1 MPKVLP
7 LSAIERKKLAF
18 SKWIKEK
25 KASEDVTDGMIGK
38 KLGITGQAVGQK
50 NKKSQ
55 YEYGDLVILFKELNA
70 SDEEIIRMMKM
81 EG

>member
-25 KASEDVTDGMIGK
+25 KASEDITNGMIGE

-55 YEYGDLVILFKELNA
+55 YDFGELLILFKELKA
-70 SDEEIIRMMKM
+70 TDEEILQLMKL
-81 EG
+81 